1 MNLLVN
7 NRFFR
12 YTSISTFLNQFGS
25 SIYNIVFIIYVASTY
40 HSKTLVSIANIILM
54 IPILFQLLIGQYA
67 DRIRNRAK
75 WLIWGGI
82 SQSILFMI
90 IAYLTNQK
98 SYLVFSIICLINII
112 SDCISN
118 LLSGISMPIFKHH
131 IPQDE
136 LMTAYSLRNI
146 ISFIC
151 GIGGQTFGIW
161 LLEISNKNFGFVAII
176 NAFSFLISSII
187 LVSIKSL
194 LINNKEKITRHS
206 FSRNFLEMYDA
217 SKGIFST
224 KSDSQFIKL
233 ITTVIIS
240 NVLGS
245 AIIPIFNLY
254 FLENK
259 WQNFSYGQTLL
270 ILNTTMILGNILGS
284 LFPKDFFSRLSLKK
298 ILALELYS
306 FALIGIFSF
315 LKFPFIFV
323 LFVFSFN
330 CFLVGKFNPK
340 FSATLMTNVPDNMLA
355 QVSSFISFLVM
366 ISIPIGTSVFS

>member
-1 MNLLVN
+1 MW
-7 NRFFR
+7 
-12 YTSISTFLNQFGS
+12 
-25 SIYNIVFIIYVASTY
+25 
-40 HSKTLVSIANIILM
+40 
-54 IPILFQLLIGQYA
+54 
-67 DRIRNRAK
+67 DR
-75 WLIWGGI
+75 WTDIW
-82 SQSILFMI
+82 
-90 IAYLTNQK
+90 Y
-98 SYLVFSIICLINII
+98 
-112 SDCISN
+112 
-118 LLSGISMPIFKHH
+118 
-131 IPQDE
+131 
-136 LMTAYSLRNI
+136 
-146 ISFIC
+146 
-151 GIGGQTFGIW
+151 W

-176 NAFSFLISSII
+176 NASSFLISSII

-298 ILALELYS
+298 Y
-306 FALIGIFSF
+306 
-315 LKFPFIFV
+315 
-323 LFVFSFN
+323 
-330 CFLVGKFNPK
+330 
-340 FSATLMTNVPDNMLA
+340 
-355 QVSSFISFLVM
+355 
-366 ISIPIGTSVFS
+366 

>member
-1 MNLLVN
+1 
-7 NRFFR
+7 
-12 YTSISTFLNQFGS
+12 
-25 SIYNIVFIIYVASTY
+25 
-40 HSKTLVSIANIILM
+40 
-54 IPILFQLLIGQYA
+54 
-67 DRIRNRAK
+67 
-75 WLIWGGI
+75 
-82 SQSILFMI
+82 
-90 IAYLTNQK
+90 
-98 SYLVFSIICLINII
+98 
-112 SDCISN
+112 
-118 LLSGISMPIFKHH
+118 
-131 IPQDE
+131 
-136 LMTAYSLRNI
+136 
-146 ISFIC
+146 
-151 GIGGQTFGIW
+151 
-161 LLEISNKNFGFVAII
+161 
-176 NAFSFLISSII
+176 
-187 LVSIKSL
+187 
-194 LINNKEKITRHS
+194 
-206 FSRNFLEMYDA
+206 MYDA

-298 ILALELYS
+298 ILVLELYS

-315 LKFPFIFV
+315 LKFPFIFI

-366 ISIPIGTSVFS
+366 ISIPIGTSVFSMIYVFNSNILWILFLSLTIIGLYFQVESQ

>member
-1 MNLLVN
+1 M
-7 NRFFR
+7 
-12 YTSISTFLNQFGS
+12 
-25 SIYNIVFIIYVASTY
+25 
-40 HSKTLVSIANIILM
+40 
-54 IPILFQLLIGQYA
+54 
-67 DRIRNRAK
+67 
-75 WLIWGGI
+75 
-82 SQSILFMI
+82 
-90 IAYLTNQK
+90 
-98 SYLVFSIICLINII
+98 
-112 SDCISN
+112 
-118 LLSGISMPIFKHH
+118 
-131 IPQDE
+131 
-136 LMTAYSLRNI
+136 
-146 ISFIC
+146 
-151 GIGGQTFGIW
+151 
-161 LLEISNKNFGFVAII
+161 
-176 NAFSFLISSII
+176 
-187 LVSIKSL
+187 
-194 LINNKEKITRHS
+194 INNKEKITRHS

-323 LFVFSFN
+323 LFVF
-330 CFLVGKFNPK
+330 L
-340 FSATLMTNVPDNMLA
+340 L
-355 QVSSFISFLVM
+355 I
-366 ISIPIGTSVFS
+366 VF

>member
-1 MNLLVN
+1 
-7 NRFFR
+7 
-12 YTSISTFLNQFGS
+12 
-25 SIYNIVFIIYVASTY
+25 
-40 HSKTLVSIANIILM
+40 
-54 IPILFQLLIGQYA
+54 
-67 DRIRNRAK
+67 
-75 WLIWGGI
+75 WGGI

-151 GIGGQTFGIW
+151 GIGGQIFGIW

-259 WQNFSYGQTLL
+259 WQN
-270 ILNTTMILGNILGS
+270 
-284 LFPKDFFSRLSLKK
+284 
-298 ILALELYS
+298 
-306 FALIGIFSF
+306 
-315 LKFPFIFV
+315 
-323 LFVFSFN
+323 
-330 CFLVGKFNPK
+330 
-340 FSATLMTNVPDNMLA
+340 
-355 QVSSFISFLVM
+355 
-366 ISIPIGTSVFS
+366 